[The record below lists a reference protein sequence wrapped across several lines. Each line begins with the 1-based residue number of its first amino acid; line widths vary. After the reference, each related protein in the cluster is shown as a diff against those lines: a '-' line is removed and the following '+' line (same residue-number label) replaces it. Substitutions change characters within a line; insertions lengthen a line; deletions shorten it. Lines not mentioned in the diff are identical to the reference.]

1 MEIISKLFTF
11 LVKYV
16 IITFKCMD
24 VTFKDEKLARAFN
37 SEKNLVKEYGPE
49 NAKKIKLRMA
59 VLAEATCL
67 EEVPHRPPERR
78 HELSGERKGQFAVDL
93 KHPQRL
99 IFEPNHD
106 PLPRKAD
113 GGLDLK
119 KINAITIIEVE
130 DYHG

>member
-1 MEIISKLFTF
+1 M
-11 LVKYV
+11 
-16 IITFKCMD
+16 
-24 VTFKDEKLARAFN
+24 R
-37 SEKNLVKEYGPE
+37 EYGAE
-49 NAKKIKLRMA
+49 NAKKIKQRMA
-59 VLAEATCL
+59 VFMAASCL
-67 EEVPHRPPERR
+67 EEVPPHPPERR
-78 HELSGERKGQFAVDL
+78 HELSGNRKGQFAVDL

-99 IFEPNHD
+99 VFEPNHN